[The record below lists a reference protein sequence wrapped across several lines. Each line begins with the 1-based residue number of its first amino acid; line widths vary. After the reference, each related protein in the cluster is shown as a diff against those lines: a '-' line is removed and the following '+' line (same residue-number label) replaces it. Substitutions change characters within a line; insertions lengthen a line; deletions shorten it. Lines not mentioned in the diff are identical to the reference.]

1 LNALDAMKRKVKR
14 MDEAQLDKVREDLHE
29 IRNSCY
35 LMLQELKKLKLNKSS
50 FPGLIEQDTEQKR

>member
-1 LNALDAMKRKVKR
+1 

-50 FPGLIEQDTEQKR
+50 LPGLIEQDTEQKR